1 MKARGR
7 TEDEGLGEPFRLPS
21 AARDGPAPLVIH
33 ERFQRSF
40 IAGDG
45 SRSYDGRM
53 LRLARS
59 TAWHCYVARAAGPVG
74 QSPRSAA
81 LCAER
86 SGDA

>member
-7 TEDEGLGEPFRLPS
+7 TRDEGLGEPFRLPS
-21 AARDGPAPLVIH
+21 AARDGLAPLVIH
-33 ERFQRSF
+33 ERFQRSS
-40 IAGDG
+40 IAGDR

-59 TAWHCYVARAAGPVG
+59 VPPHCYVAQAAGPVG
-74 QSPRSAA
+74 QSPCSAA